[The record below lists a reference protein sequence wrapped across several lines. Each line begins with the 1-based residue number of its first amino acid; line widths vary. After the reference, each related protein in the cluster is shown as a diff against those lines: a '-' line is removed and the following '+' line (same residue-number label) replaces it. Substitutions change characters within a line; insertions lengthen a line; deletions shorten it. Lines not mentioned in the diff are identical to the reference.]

1 MNPGP
6 AKIARIYLSNTD
18 KFRHMPLYEAIVFA
32 AKRYGLSGATVLTG
46 VMGYGS
52 TNQIYSKRFWEISE
66 KIPVI
71 VELVDEPESLPLE
84 WYEPIEWANEGDDGS
99 ETCAR
104 YSEYFF
110 GRDEYGICVFA
121 KDRLSIHLLADIFIP
136 ESEPLHAYM

>member
-1 MNPGP
+1 MIPGP

-71 VELVDEPESLPLE
+71 VELVDEPEKIDNFLVKIKP
-84 WYEPIEWANEGDDGS
+84 WIEASGKGALIVCNDA
-99 ETCAR
+99 ET
-104 YSEYFF
+104 F
-110 GRDEYGICVFA
+110 
-121 KDRLSIHLLADIFIP
+121 LSIQGKK
-136 ESEPLHAYM
+136 